1 MSRRSDKPA
10 RVELSPR
17 PASRVQIYELESIYF
32 TADYTN
38 FGNVVKVRAQAP
50 RCTVPSAQA
59 PRCTV
64 PSAPPGKPFL
74 PRLSQGFGEF
84 LTSKSAQA
92 KNKNRQ
98 FRLEDRVFSLSSITS
113 PGVRSAAVVH
123 SLFLHSFTER
133 NLCSSLS
140 GGRCPCMHWVDCL
153 RLYWK
158 VVGVTMRLVFVLVA
172 SAAACL
178 LVRLL

>member
-10 RVELSPR
+10 RVELSPP
-17 PASRVQIYELESIYF
+17 PASLVQIYELESIYF

-50 RCTVPSAQA
+50 RCA
-59 PRCTV
+59 V
-64 PSAPPGKPFL
+64 PSAPPREPFL

-113 PGVRSAAVVH
+113 PGVRRRHRTPPPLAPSRQRVRTPAA
-123 SLFLHSFTER
+123 
-133 NLCSSLS
+133 
-140 GGRCPCMHWVDCL
+140 
-153 RLYWK
+153 
-158 VVGVTMRLVFVLVA
+158 
-172 SAAACL
+172 
-178 LVRLL
+178 